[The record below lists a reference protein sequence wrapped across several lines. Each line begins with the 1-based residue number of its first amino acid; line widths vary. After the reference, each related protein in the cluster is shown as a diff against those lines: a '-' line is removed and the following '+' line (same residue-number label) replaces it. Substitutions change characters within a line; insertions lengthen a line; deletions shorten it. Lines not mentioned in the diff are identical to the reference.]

1 MDRLNNT
8 ISDVAYILDS
18 LCLLRNILETG
29 SCNDCKRR
37 KDYCDIVPKPG
48 RRSDTIALI
57 IGVRNH
63 ETNTRRTRDM

>member
-1 MDRLNNT
+1 MDRLDNA

-37 KDYCDIVPKPG
+37 KDYCDIVPKLG
-48 RRSDTIALI
+48 QTVRYNCAYYRS
-57 IGVRNH
+57 
-63 ETNTRRTRDM
+63 EKS

>member
-1 MDRLNNT
+1 MDRLDNT

-48 RRSDTIALI
+48 QTVRYNCAYYRS
-57 IGVRNH
+57 
-63 ETNTRRTRDM
+63 EKS

>member
-1 MDRLNNT
+1 MDRLDNT

-37 KDYCDIVPKPG
+37 NCNIVPKPG
-48 RRSDTIALI
+48 QMVRYNCAYYRS
-57 IGVRNH
+57 
-63 ETNTRRTRDM
+63 EKS